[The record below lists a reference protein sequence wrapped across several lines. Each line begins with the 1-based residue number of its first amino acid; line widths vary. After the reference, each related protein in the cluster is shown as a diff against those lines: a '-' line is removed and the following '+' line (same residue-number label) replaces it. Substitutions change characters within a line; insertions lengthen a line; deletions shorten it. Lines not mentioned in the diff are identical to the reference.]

1 MAKSRHNFY
10 LFFTKNKNGCVDLLI
25 VACYNVSV
33 LKCETAMRARMWICG
48 QWSEPERTETGAG
61 IGIGIGIGIG
71 AG

>member
-1 MAKSRHNFY
+1 M
-10 LFFTKNKNGCVDLLI
+10 LI

-48 QWSEPERTETGAG
+48 QWSEPERTEAGAG

-71 AG
+71 AGAG